1 MISHWLWGRDGELP
15 ANSDLDVTSE
25 RRAEER
31 RGKGRR
37 RGEGMIDKENGGETV
52 KKGEKGVGE
61 DKEQNDDTTKG
72 ELLERKGGG
81 CEWRENS
88 GPDEDNRKGNR

>member
-1 MISHWLWGRDGELP
+1 
-15 ANSDLDVTSE
+15 
-25 RRAEER
+25 
-31 RGKGRR
+31 
-37 RGEGMIDKENGGETV
+37 MIDKENGGETV

-72 ELLERKGGG
+72 ELVERKGGG